1 MRDSCARCGRP
12 RYPDSWRCCS
22 TCTPFRSDR
31 FEDDDPMLPL
41 TNDAGVAGGQGRHPD
56 DVTDAAM
63 ALRDL
68 ALMLAGGVS
77 ALLLGWMA
85 FKAWGAFA

>member
-1 MRDSCARCGRP
+1 MAECTNCGRP
-12 RYPDSWRCCS
+12 RYPDSWRYCS
-22 TCTPFRSDR
+22 TCTPRRSDY
-31 FEDDDPMLPL
+31 FAADDPMLPL
-41 TNDAGVAGGQGRHPD
+41 VAGGQGRHPE

-77 ALLLGWMA
+77 ALLIGWMVYRA
-85 FKAWGAFA
+85 VVG